1 MKFRTLLTL
10 LLGCMLASLP
20 VTAPALAHHTK
31 SKPAAKTTE
40 QAPAAAPLLQGRWQP
55 TAKINL
61 AWDHIYQGSANQP
74 QPNKIEGLDVVSPTW
89 FAVIDGTG
97 LVRSSADA
105 AYVKDA
111 HAKGYKVWALVTNSF
126 NPELTHQILASDAA
140 QDTIAK
146 QLLQYAQTY
155 QLDGINIDF
164 ENMYDYDKDKFA
176 SFVEK
181 LSKIL
186 RAQNLIVS
194 IDITIPSATPNWSKC
209 YDRQRLGAAV
219 DYVMLMTY
227 DEHWSK
233 SPKSGSVASLPW
245 VEAGVKNTLAFIPK
259 EKLLLGIPFY
269 TREWEETTDEWGKK
283 TVKAKTMS
291 MAAVQKTIDAYN
303 LHPVWLPDLGQYYVE
318 YEKNDAIYKIWI
330 EDAQS
335 IALKAELIQ
344 KYDLA
349 GAASWRK
356 GFEANQIWNVLNNA
370 LRPE

>member
-1 MKFRTLLTL
+1 MD
-10 LLGCMLASLP
+10 
-20 VTAPALAHHTK
+20 
-31 SKPAAKTTE
+31 
-40 QAPAAAPLLQGRWQP
+40 
-55 TAKINL
+55 I
-61 AWDHIYQGSANQP
+61 
-74 QPNKIEGLDVVSPTW
+74 VSPTW
-89 FAVIDGTG
+89 FAVVDETG
-97 LVRSSADA
+97 LVRSNADA
-105 AYVKDA
+105 DYVKNA
-111 HAKGYKVWALVTNSF
+111 HANGYKVWALVTNSF
-126 NPELTHQILASDAA
+126 NPALTHQILTNDAA
-140 QDTIAK
+140 QENIAK
-146 QLLQYAQTY
+146 QLLQYAETY

-164 ENMYDYDKDKFA
+164 ENIYDYDKDRFVG
-176 SFVEK
+176 FVEK
-181 LSKIL
+181 LSKTL
-186 RAQNLIVS
+186 RAHNLVVS
-194 IDITIPSATPNWSKC
+194 IDITIPSNTPNWSKC

-245 VEAGVKNTLAFIPK
+245 VENGVKNTLSFVPK

-269 TREWEETTDEWGKK
+269 TREWQETTDELGKV

-303 LHPVWLPDLGQYYVE
+303 LQPVWLPDLGQHYVE
-318 YEKNDAIYKIWI
+318 YEKNDVLHKIWI

-335 IALKAELIQ
+335 IALKAELVQ

-356 GFEANQIWNVLNNA
+356 GFEAHHIWNVLNNA

>member
-1 MKFRTLLTL
+1 MIFRTLSAL
-10 LLGCMLASLP
+10 LLSCILAVLF
-20 VTAPALAHHTK
+20 TAPALARHAEPAETPPK
-31 SKPAAKTTE
+31 SQP
-40 QAPAAAPLLQGRWQP
+40 PAAAMLREPWKP
-55 TAKINL
+55 ASKINL
-61 AWDHIYQGSANQP
+61 VWDHIYQSSPSMQ
-74 QPNKIEGLDVVSPTW
+74 QLKTDRIEGLDIVSPTW
-89 FAVIDGTG
+89 FAVIDETG
-97 LVRSSADA
+97 LVRSSADLE
-105 AYVKDA
+105 YVKDA

-126 NPELTHQILASDAA
+126 NPDLTHRVLASDAA
-140 QDTIAK
+140 QENVIQ
-146 QLLQYAQTY
+146 QLLQYAATF

-164 ENMYDYDKDKFA
+164 ENIYDYDKDKFA
-176 SFVEK
+176 AFVEK
-181 LSKIL
+181 LSKRL
-186 RAQNLIVS
+186 KAQNLIVS
-194 IDITIPSATPNWSKC
+194 IDITIPSGTPNWSKC

-219 DYVMLMTY
+219 DYVMLMAY

-245 VEAGVKNTLAFIPK
+245 VENGVKSTLAFIPK

-269 TREWEETTDEWGKK
+269 TREWQETTDEAGTK

-303 LHPVWLPDLGQYYVE
+303 LQPVWLPDLGQFYVE
-318 YEKNDAIYKIWI
+318 YAKNNITYKIWI

-335 IALKAELIQ
+335 ISLKAGLVQ

-356 GFEANQIWNVLNNA
+356 GFEAPHIWNVLNNT